1 MNLKYI
7 INRMNNNTV
16 LIIATTLV
24 AIVAILAYA
33 VPSEVW
39 IELVKLIH

>member
-1 MNLKYI
+1 MFKRI
-7 INRMNNNTV
+7 IDRMNNSTV
-16 LIIATTLV
+16 LILAGAIV
-24 AIVAILAYA
+24 AIVAILAFA